1 MKIYTISDMHF
12 NHRSM
17 ILFGKRPFK
26 NLKEMHDTIIENWND
41 VVDKND
47 MILILGDFGGGDTM
61 FFRWILGELNGEKI
75 LIKGN
80 HDHRFRLKKMAKEN
94 SMKIYKELSI
104 ETDNIDILLSHKP
117 KNRKKYTFDINIHGH
132 HHRKLLPSKLIQKYY
147 YNVAVEHNNYRP
159 KPLIKIIREKGL
171 DVEESRLNYSIKNAL
186 LVEKSLVFA

>member
-47 MILILGDFGGGDTM
+47 VILILGDFGGGDAM
-61 FFRWILGELNGEKI
+61 FFRWILRELNGEKI

-104 ETDNIDILLSHKP
+104 KTDNIDILLSHKP
-117 KNRKKYTFDINIHGH
+117 RNRKKYTFDINIHGH

-147 YNVAVEHNNYRP
+147 YNVAVEHNNYKP
-159 KPLIKIIREKGL
+159 KLLSEIIREKGL
-171 DVEESRLNYSIKNAL
+171 NIRENSLNNSIKNIL
-186 LVEKSLVFA
+186 LKEEPLAFI